1 MLRIIAIVCL
11 CAACDDEGVVREAD
25 GGPRGGAG
33 GGGIADAATR
43 DGATGGADAAA
54 GAGGDA
60 AADAGVERDAAVEMG
75 NGRSILGR
83 AVVEE
88 ICCSEA
94 AGSRA
99 VHRDDRG
106 LAGNMLTQ
114 MPGDRTAIGVI
125 GIRYRETDD
134 EIDRVLAIEFLDTLG
149 TDRLR
154 CSECEDRNR

>member
-60 AADAGVERDAAVEMG
+60 AADAGVERDAAVEVDANPACGECPEDTVCDDGACMPIVCAMG
-75 NGRSILGR
+75 LPTCGGPR
-83 AVVEE
+83 
-88 ICCSEA
+88 
-94 AGSRA
+94 
-99 VHRDDRG
+99 
-106 LAGNMLTQ
+106 
-114 MPGDRTAIGVI
+114 
-125 GIRYRETDD
+125 
-134 EIDRVLAIEFLDTLG
+134 
-149 TDRLR
+149 
-154 CSECEDRNR
+154 